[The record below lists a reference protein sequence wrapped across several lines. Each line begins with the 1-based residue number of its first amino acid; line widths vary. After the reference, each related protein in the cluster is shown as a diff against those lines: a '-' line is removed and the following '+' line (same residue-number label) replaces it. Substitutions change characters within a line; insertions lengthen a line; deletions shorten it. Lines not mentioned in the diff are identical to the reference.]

1 MLKHIR
7 VATPEEIET
16 IREKADLMPNRTTV
30 FALDAD
36 AGTPD
41 LAVVRECFETNPV
54 VYGSATN
61 DHRRARFLWAL
72 EERLLGAGI
81 DRYYAQF
88 DASKEHYISV
98 AKAWGFEQVSPVP
111 EIRMLKV
118 IK

>member
-1 MLKHIR
+1 LKHIR

-16 IREKADLMPNRTTV
+16 IREKSDLMPNRTTV

-36 AGTPD
+36 TGTPD

-81 DRYYAQF
+81 DRYYFQI
-88 DASKEHYISV
+88 DSGNEHYCKV
-98 AKAWGFEQVSPVP
+98 AEAWGAERVSPIP
-111 EIRMLKV
+111 EYRYLKV